1 MLSSRLLPSKSLF
14 ALAMLVGMAT
24 HAVASEAEAP
34 DTAELYEY
42 LFPEAKGRVSRPVA
56 LSEAAYAAP
65 EASRPLSGFA
75 SQNRRTGWTA
85 EQAAAMKEAF
95 KRKPP
100 AASPPPAALPLP
112 AESGLFDPQQQLG
125 DEPYAALIQKY
136 AKEQNV
142 SPTLISQIIHQE
154 SRGNPDAV
162 SPKGAQGLMQLMPDL
177 SNKFN
182 IDPFDPESNIKVGT
196 RYFAEMLKKYGQVD
210 LALAAYNAGPGAVD
224 KYDGIPPFNETQN
237 YVSTILAGVTKLEA
251 SNQ

>member
-1 MLSSRLLPSKSLF
+1 MLSSRLLPSKSLL
-14 ALAMLVGMAT
+14 ALAMLLSMAA
-24 HAVASEAEAP
+24 HAVASDDDAS

-42 LFPEAKGRVSRPVA
+42 LFPETKGRAARPVA
-56 LSEAAYAAP
+56 PSESVFAAP
-65 EASRPLSGFA
+65 EAYRPLSGFA

-95 KRKPP
+95 KRKP
-100 AASPPPAALPLP
+100 SAALPLP

-196 RYFAEMLKKYGQVD
+196 RYFAEMLKKYGQID

-224 KYDGIPPFNETQN
+224 KYNGIPPFNETQN
-237 YVSTILAGVTKLEA
+237 YVSTILAGVTRLEA